1 MPYCTR
7 ADLDARFGMEAVDQ
21 LIYDA
26 ATDAPSAARLA
37 QAIADADA
45 EIDGYLAVRYRLPLP
60 TVPTVLARIACDV
73 VRYRLM
79 REQASEEVRRRYEDA
94 RRLLEGIA
102 AGRVALGLPAAATPP
117 VPSLASVSTGSARV
131 FGRGNTGGY

>member
-7 ADLDARFGMEAVDQ
+7 ADLDARFGADAVDQ

-26 ATDAPSAARLA
+26 ATGAPSAARLA

-45 EIDGYLAVRYRLPLP
+45 EIDGYLAVRYTLPLP

-73 VRYRLM
+73 VRHRLM
-79 REQASEEVRRRYEDA
+79 RDQASEEVRRRYEDA
-94 RRLLEGIA
+94 RRMLEGIA
-102 AGRVALGLPAAATPP
+102 AGRVSLGLPGTATPP
-117 VPSLASVSTGSARV
+117 VPSLASVSTGAARV
-131 FGRGNTGGY
+131 FGRGNTGCY